1 MNENFSKGIKNILKY
16 ASLEAKR
23 LSSGSISP
31 EHLLLGII
39 KDKDGQA
46 NKMLRSLGCDLKD
59 MSTMISDLL
68 KSDKKNAIEVENL
81 KLNLESEKIIR
92 NTVSET
98 NKNNRQTANQ
108 IDLLLTLVKGPKG
121 ILKDV
126 VNFYTVDYDVIKSYI
141 DLDNGSKNLTPKP
154 HQESKTP
161 TLDLFSRDITAI
173 AKSGNLDPIVG
184 REVEIERL
192 AQILSRRKKNNPVL
206 IGEPG
211 VGKTAIVEGLAIRI
225 INKLVPRILWGERVL
240 SLDLAGLIAGTKY
253 RGQFEERMKNLI
265 SELESMSNT
274 IIFIDELHT
283 IVGAGATT
291 GSLDAANLFKP
302 ALARGEIQI
311 IGATTLNEYRKFI
324 EKDGALER
332 RFQKIIIN
340 QPSLDDTLKILNG
353 IKEKYE
359 LHHNVKISESA
370 VKACVELSDRYITD
384 RHLPDKAID
393 VMDEAGSRLR
403 ISNVDIPDEI
413 VTAEKQ
419 IEKLN
424 KQKEKAISSQDFEK
438 AAKIRD
444 KQRKVKDKLDKFK
457 FIWQSNSQK
466 NIPIIDEEDVADV
479 VSMITGIPLSKVAT
493 SESQKLLEMDSEL
506 KKNVIG
512 QDEAIIKVTNAIQRA
527 RAGLKNPKHP
537 IGSFMFFGPTGVGKT
552 ELAKKISEYLFTKE
566 ESLIK
571 IDMSEYMERYNVS
584 RLIGAPPGYVGYDE
598 GGQLTEKVRRNPY
611 SVILFDEIEKAHS
624 DVFNILLQVL
634 DEGRLT
640 DSLGRVIDFRNTII
654 IMTSNVGTKSIS
666 SSTLGFSTSDK
677 EDIKRKTS
685 QITEEINR
693 YFRPEFLNR
702 IDDLIIFNSLE
713 KEHLYKIIDLQLD
726 DLRNNLLK
734 KNNKI
739 RFTKSVKDFLL
750 KDGSHRQWG
759 ARPIRRIIQN
769 EIENAIS
776 TKFLL
781 NEFVDEATI
790 SVKVQDDRLIFTQFN
805 KPQNSKKKKKTA
817 KMSD

>member
-1 MNENFSKGIKNILKY
+1 M
-16 ASLEAKR
+16 
-23 LSSGSISP
+23 
-31 EHLLLGII
+31 
-39 KDKDGQA
+39 
-46 NKMLRSLGCDLKD
+46 
-59 MSTMISDLL
+59 
-68 KSDKKNAIEVENL
+68 
-81 KLNLESEKIIR
+81 
-92 NTVSET
+92 
-98 NKNNRQTANQ
+98 
-108 IDLLLTLVKGPKG
+108 
-121 ILKDV
+121 
-126 VNFYTVDYDVIKSYI
+126 
-141 DLDNGSKNLTPKP
+141 
-154 HQESKTP
+154 
-161 TLDLFSRDITAI
+161 
-173 AKSGNLDPIVG
+173 
-184 REVEIERL
+184 
-192 AQILSRRKKNNPVL
+192 
-206 IGEPG
+206 
-211 VGKTAIVEGLAIRI
+211 
-225 INKLVPRILWGERVL
+225 L

-265 SELESMSNT
+265 SELESLSNT

-340 QPSLDDTLKILNG
+340 QPSLDDTVKILNG

-359 LHHNVKISESA
+359 LHHNVKISDSA
-370 VKACVELSDRYITD
+370 IKACVELSDRYITD

-413 VTAEKQ
+413 INAEKQ

-424 KQKEKAISSQDFEK
+424 KQKEKAINSQDFEK
-438 AAKIRD
+438 AASIRD

-457 FIWQSNSQK
+457 FNWQNKSQK

-493 SESQKLLEMDSEL
+493 SESQKLLEMDSVL
-506 KKNVIG
+506 KKSIIG

-654 IMTSNVGTKSIS
+654 IMTSNVGTRSIS

-677 EDIKRKTS
+677 EDIKKKTS

-734 KNNKI
+734 KNNNI

-781 NEFVDEATI
+781 NEFVDKATI
-790 SVKVQDDRLIFTQFN
+790 SVKVQDDNLIFTQFK
-805 KPQNSKKKKKTA
+805 KPHKHKSKKTA

>member
-1 MNENFSKGIKNILKY
+1 MNENFSNGIKNILKF
-16 ASLEAKR
+16 ARLEAKR
-23 LSSGSISP
+23 LNSKIVSP

-46 NKMLRSLGCDLKD
+46 NKMLRSLGCDLKE
-59 MSTMISDLL
+59 MSLMISDLL
-68 KSDKKNAIEVENL
+68 SSDQKDSIEIEHL
-81 KLNLESEKIIR
+81 KLNQDTEKIIR
-92 NTVSET
+92 NTFTET

-108 IDLLLTLVKGPKG
+108 IDLLLTLVKNPTGV
-121 ILKDV
+121 LKDV
-126 VNFYTVDYDVIKSYI
+126 INFYSVDYDVIKSYI
-141 DLDNGSKNLTPKP
+141 DIDNGSNSINPKT
-154 HQESKTP
+154 QEESKTP
-161 TLDLFSRDITAI
+161 TLDLFSRDVTAI
-173 AKSGNLDPIVG
+173 AQSGNLDPIVG
-184 REVEIERL
+184 RELEIERL

-265 SELESMSNT
+265 SELESLSNT

-340 QPSLDDTLKILNG
+340 QPSLDDTVKILNG

-359 LHHNVKISESA
+359 LHHNVKISDSA
-370 VKACVELSDRYITD
+370 IKACVELSDRYITD

-413 VTAEKQ
+413 INAEKQ

-424 KQKEKAISSQDFEK
+424 KQKEKAINTQDFEK
-438 AAKIRD
+438 AASIRD

-457 FIWQSNSQK
+457 FNWQNKSQK
-466 NIPIIDEEDVADV
+466 NIPVIDEEDVADV

-493 SESQKLLEMDSEL
+493 SESQKLLEMDSVL
-506 KKNVIG
+506 KKSIIG
-512 QDEAIIKVTNAIQRA
+512 QDEAIVKVTNAIQRA

-654 IMTSNVGTKSIS
+654 IMTSNVGTRSIS

-677 EDIKRKTS
+677 EDIKKKTS

-734 KNNKI
+734 KNNNI

-781 NEFVDEATI
+781 NEFVDKATI
-790 SVKVQDDRLIFTQFN
+790 SVKVQDDNLIFTQFK
-805 KPQNSKKKKKTA
+805 KPQKQKKNKTA

>member
-1 MNENFSKGIKNILKY
+1 MNENFSHGIKNILKF
-16 ASLEAKR
+16 ARLEAKR
-23 LSSGSISP
+23 LNSKIVSP
-31 EHLLLGII
+31 GHLLLGII

-46 NKMLRSLGCDLKD
+46 NKMLRSLGCDLKE
-59 MSTMISDLL
+59 MSLMVSDLL
-68 KSDKKNAIEVENL
+68 SSDENDNIEIESL
-81 KLNLESEKIIR
+81 KLNQETEKIIR
-92 NTVSET
+92 NTFTET
-98 NKNNRQTANQ
+98 NKNNRQAANQ
-108 IDLLLTLVKGPKG
+108 IDLLLTLVKNPTG

-126 VNFYTVDYDVIKSYI
+126 VNFYSVDYDVIKSYI
-141 DLDNGSKNLTPKP
+141 DIDKGSNIINPKI
-154 HQESKTP
+154 QEESKTP
-161 TLDLFSRDITAI
+161 TLDLFSRDVTAI
-173 AKSGNLDPIVG
+173 AQSGNLDPIVG
-184 REVEIERL
+184 REIEIERL

-265 SELESMSNT
+265 SELESLSNT

-340 QPSLDDTLKILNG
+340 QPSLDDTVKILNG

-359 LHHNVKISESA
+359 LHHNVKISDSA
-370 VKACVELSDRYITD
+370 IKACVELSDRYITD

-413 VTAEKQ
+413 ITAEKR

-424 KQKEKAISSQDFEK
+424 KQKEKAINSQDFEK
-438 AAKIRD
+438 AASIRD

-457 FIWQSNSQK
+457 FNWQNKSQK
-466 NIPIIDEEDVADV
+466 NIPIIDEDDVADV

-506 KKNVIG
+506 KKSIIG

-654 IMTSNVGTKSIS
+654 IMTSNVGTRSIS

-677 EDIKRKTS
+677 EDIKKKTS

-734 KNNKI
+734 KNNNI

-781 NEFVDEATI
+781 NEFVDKATI
-790 SVKVQDDRLIFTQFN
+790 SVKVQDGNLIFTQF
-805 KPQNSKKKKKTA
+805 KKLQKSKNKKTA

>member
-1 MNENFSKGIKNILKY
+1 MNENFSNGIKNILKF
-16 ASLEAKR
+16 ARLEAKR
-23 LSSGSISP
+23 LNSKIVSP

-46 NKMLRSLGCDLKD
+46 NKMLRSLGCDLKE
-59 MSTMISDLL
+59 MSLMVSDLL
-68 KSDKKNAIEVENL
+68 SSDQKDSIEIEHL
-81 KLNLESEKIIR
+81 KLNQDTEKIIR
-92 NTVSET
+92 NTFTET

-108 IDLLLTLVKGPKG
+108 IDLLLTLVKNPTGV
-121 ILKDV
+121 LKDV
-126 VNFYTVDYDVIKSYI
+126 INFYSVDYDVIKSYI
-141 DLDNGSKNLTPKP
+141 DIDNGSNSINPKT
-154 HQESKTP
+154 HEESKTP
-161 TLDLFSRDITAI
+161 TLDLFSRDVTAI
-173 AKSGNLDPIVG
+173 AQSGNLDPIVG
-184 REVEIERL
+184 RELEIERL

-265 SELESMSNT
+265 SELESLSNT

-340 QPSLDDTLKILNG
+340 QPSLDDTVKILNG

-359 LHHNVKISESA
+359 LHHNVKISDSA
-370 VKACVELSDRYITD
+370 IKACVELSDRYITD

-413 VTAEKQ
+413 ITAEKR

-424 KQKEKAISSQDFEK
+424 KQKEKAINSQDFEK
-438 AAKIRD
+438 AASIRD

-457 FIWQSNSQK
+457 FNWQNKSQK

-493 SESQKLLEMDSEL
+493 SESQKLLEMDSVL
-506 KKNVIG
+506 KKSIIG

-527 RAGLKNPKHP
+527 RAGLKNP
-537 IGSFMFFGPTGVGKT
+537 
-552 ELAKKISEYLFTKE
+552 
-566 ESLIK
+566 
-571 IDMSEYMERYNVS
+571 
-584 RLIGAPPGYVGYDE
+584 
-598 GGQLTEKVRRNPY
+598 
-611 SVILFDEIEKAHS
+611 
-624 DVFNILLQVL
+624 
-634 DEGRLT
+634 
-640 DSLGRVIDFRNTII
+640 
-654 IMTSNVGTKSIS
+654 
-666 SSTLGFSTSDK
+666 
-677 EDIKRKTS
+677 
-685 QITEEINR
+685 
-693 YFRPEFLNR
+693 
-702 IDDLIIFNSLE
+702 
-713 KEHLYKIIDLQLD
+713 
-726 DLRNNLLK
+726 
-734 KNNKI
+734 
-739 RFTKSVKDFLL
+739 
-750 KDGSHRQWG
+750 
-759 ARPIRRIIQN
+759 
-769 EIENAIS
+769 
-776 TKFLL
+776 
-781 NEFVDEATI
+781 
-790 SVKVQDDRLIFTQFN
+790 
-805 KPQNSKKKKKTA
+805 
-817 KMSD
+817 

>member
-1 MNENFSKGIKNILKY
+1 MNENFSNGIKNILKF
-16 ASLEAKR
+16 ARLEAKR
-23 LSSGSISP
+23 LNSKIVSP

-46 NKMLRSLGCDLKD
+46 NKMLRSLGCDLKE
-59 MSTMISDLL
+59 MSLMVSDLL
-68 KSDKKNAIEVENL
+68 SSDQKDSIEIEHL
-81 KLNLESEKIIR
+81 KLNQDTEKIIR
-92 NTVSET
+92 NTFTET

-108 IDLLLTLVKGPKG
+108 IDLLLTLVKNPTGV
-121 ILKDV
+121 LKDV
-126 VNFYTVDYDVIKSYI
+126 INFYSVDYDVIKSYI
-141 DLDNGSKNLTPKP
+141 DIDNGSNSINPKT
-154 HQESKTP
+154 HEESKTP
-161 TLDLFSRDITAI
+161 TLDLFSRDVTAI
-173 AKSGNLDPIVG
+173 AQSGNLDPIVG
-184 REVEIERL
+184 RELEIERL

-265 SELESMSNT
+265 SELESLSNT

-340 QPSLDDTLKILNG
+340 QPSLDDTVKILNG

-359 LHHNVKISESA
+359 LHHNVKISDSA
-370 VKACVELSDRYITD
+370 IKACVELSDRYITD

-413 VTAEKQ
+413 INAEKQ

-424 KQKEKAISSQDFEK
+424 KQKEKAINSQDFEK
-438 AAKIRD
+438 AASIRD

-457 FIWQSNSQK
+457 FNWQNKSQK
-466 NIPIIDEEDVADV
+466 NIPVIDEEDVADV

-493 SESQKLLEMDSEL
+493 SESQKLLEMDSVL
-506 KKNVIG
+506 KKSIIG
-512 QDEAIIKVTNAIQRA
+512 QDEAIVKVTNAIQRA

-552 ELAKKISEYLFTKE
+552 ELAKK
-566 ESLIK
+566 SL
-571 IDMSEYMERYNVS
+571 
-584 RLIGAPPGYVGYDE
+584 
-598 GGQLTEKVRRNPY
+598 
-611 SVILFDEIEKAHS
+611 
-624 DVFNILLQVL
+624 NI
-634 DEGRLT
+634 
-640 DSLGRVIDFRNTII
+640 
-654 IMTSNVGTKSIS
+654 
-666 SSTLGFSTSDK
+666 
-677 EDIKRKTS
+677 
-685 QITEEINR
+685 
-693 YFRPEFLNR
+693 Y
-702 IDDLIIFNSLE
+702 
-713 KEHLYKIIDLQLD
+713 
-726 DLRNNLLK
+726 LLK
-734 KNNKI
+734 KN
-739 RFTKSVKDFLL
+739 L
-750 KDGSHRQWG
+750 
-759 ARPIRRIIQN
+759 
-769 EIENAIS
+769 
-776 TKFLL
+776 
-781 NEFVDEATI
+781 
-790 SVKVQDDRLIFTQFN
+790 
-805 KPQNSKKKKKTA
+805 
-817 KMSD
+817 

>member
-1 MNENFSKGIKNILKY
+1 MNENFSNGIKNILKF
-16 ASLEAKR
+16 ARLEAKR
-23 LSSGSISP
+23 LNSKIVSP

-46 NKMLRSLGCDLKD
+46 NKMLRSLGCDLKE
-59 MSTMISDLL
+59 MSLMVSDLL
-68 KSDKKNAIEVENL
+68 SSDQKDSIEIEHL
-81 KLNLESEKIIR
+81 KLNQDTEKIIR
-92 NTVSET
+92 NTFTET

-108 IDLLLTLVKGPKG
+108 IDLLLTLVKNPTGV
-121 ILKDV
+121 LKDV
-126 VNFYTVDYDVIKSYI
+126 INFYSVDYDVIKSYI
-141 DLDNGSKNLTPKP
+141 DIDNGSNSINPKT
-154 HQESKTP
+154 HEESKTP
-161 TLDLFSRDITAI
+161 TLDLFSRDVTAI
-173 AKSGNLDPIVG
+173 AQSGNLDPIVG
-184 REVEIERL
+184 RELEIERL

-265 SELESMSNT
+265 SELESLSNT

-340 QPSLDDTLKILNG
+340 QPSLDDTVKILNG

-359 LHHNVKISESA
+359 LHHNVKISDSA
-370 VKACVELSDRYITD
+370 IKACVELSDRYITD

-413 VTAEKQ
+413 INAEKQ

-424 KQKEKAISSQDFEK
+424 KQKEKAINSQDFEK
-438 AAKIRD
+438 AASIRD

-457 FIWQSNSQK
+457 FNWQNKSQK
-466 NIPIIDEEDVADV
+466 NIPVIDEEDVADV

-493 SESQKLLEMDSEL
+493 SESQKLLEMDSVL
-506 KKNVIG
+506 KKSIIG
-512 QDEAIIKVTNAIQRA
+512 QDEAIVKVTNAIQRA

-654 IMTSNVGTKSIS
+654 IMTSNVGTRSIS

-677 EDIKRKTS
+677 EDIKKKTS

-734 KNNKI
+734 KNNNI

-781 NEFVDEATI
+781 NEFVDKATI
-790 SVKVQDDRLIFTQFN
+790 SVKVQDDNLIFTQFK
-805 KPQNSKKKKKTA
+805 KPQKQKKNKAA

>member
-1 MNENFSKGIKNILKY
+1 MNENFSNGIKNILKF
-16 ASLEAKR
+16 ARLEAKR
-23 LSSGSISP
+23 LNSKIVSP

-46 NKMLRSLGCDLKD
+46 NKMLRSLGCDLKE
-59 MSTMISDLL
+59 MSLMVSDLL
-68 KSDKKNAIEVENL
+68 SSDQKDSIEIEHL
-81 KLNLESEKIIR
+81 KLNQDTEKIIR
-92 NTVSET
+92 NTFTET

-108 IDLLLTLVKGPKG
+108 IDLLLTLVKNPTGV
-121 ILKDV
+121 LKDV
-126 VNFYTVDYDVIKSYI
+126 INFYSVDYDVIKSYI
-141 DLDNGSKNLTPKP
+141 DIDNGSNSINPKT
-154 HQESKTP
+154 HEESKTP
-161 TLDLFSRDITAI
+161 TLDLFSRDVTAI
-173 AKSGNLDPIVG
+173 AQSGNLDPIVG
-184 REVEIERL
+184 RELEIERL

-265 SELESMSNT
+265 SELESLSNT

-340 QPSLDDTLKILNG
+340 QPSLDDTVKILNG

-359 LHHNVKISESA
+359 LHHNVKISDSA
-370 VKACVELSDRYITD
+370 IKACVELSDRYITD

-413 VTAEKQ
+413 INAEKQ

-424 KQKEKAISSQDFEK
+424 KQKEKAINSQDFEK
-438 AAKIRD
+438 AASIRD

-457 FIWQSNSQK
+457 FNWQNKSQK

-493 SESQKLLEMDSEL
+493 SESQKLLEMDSVL
-506 KKNVIG
+506 KKSIIG

-654 IMTSNVGTKSIS
+654 IMTSNVGTRSIS

-677 EDIKRKTS
+677 EDIKKKTS

-734 KNNKI
+734 KNNNI

-781 NEFVDEATI
+781 NEFVDKATI
-790 SVKVQDDRLIFTQFN
+790 SVKVQDDNLIFTQFK
-805 KPQNSKKKKKTA
+805 KPQKLKSKKAA